1 MPFLSRSIN
10 QIGKD
15 PDGTNQ
21 HRDESLTASFNLQA
35 PSKIPKTEILNES
48 ATNGRAGYTYTDLIS
63 KMPRTEPQGN
73 TKKSFY
79 AKRGK
84 HLFDTVAAFFLILI
98 FAPLM
103 ALIAVLIK
111 LTSRGSVFFSHKR
124 VGLNNKLFVI
134 HKFRSLHVDT
144 PSYSEKPDSTED
156 RRITLI
162 GKWLRKT
169 SLDELPQLFNVLKG
183 EMSLVG
189 PRPEMPFLAKDY
201 EAWENQRHLV
211 RPGMTGLWQL
221 SPRRRGTIRDGI
233 PVDLAYIEN
242 LSFWNDFKIL
252 LRTFKVFW
260 DNNTY

>member
-1 MPFLSRSIN
+1 MPFLSRSIDR
-10 QIGKD
+10 IGTDAGK
-15 PDGTNQ
+15 TNV
-21 HRDESLTASFNLQA
+21 HRNEN
-35 PSKIPKTEILNES
+35 IPKTGTLVERLS
-48 ATNGRAGYTYTDLIS
+48 
-63 KMPRTEPQGN
+63 
-73 TKKSFY
+73 SFY
-79 AKRGK
+79 ATRGK
-84 HLFDTVAAFFLILI
+84 HLFDAIAAFFLIII

-103 ALIAVLIK
+103 GVIVVLIK

-124 VGLNNKLFVI
+124 VGLNNELFVI

-144 PSYSEKPDSTED
+144 PSYSEKPGAIDD
-156 RRITLI
+156 KRITPI

-189 PRPEMPFLAKDY
+189 PRPEMPFLAEHY
-201 EAWENQRHLV
+201 EQWENQRHLV

-221 SPRRRGTIRDGI
+221 SPRRQGTIREGI
-233 PVDLAYIEN
+233 SVDLEYIEN
-242 LSFWNDFKIL
+242 LSLWNDFKIL

>member
-15 PDGTNQ
+15 AGKTSV
-21 HRDESLTASFNLQA
+21 HHDESLTASSRLQA
-35 PSKIPKTEILNES
+35 SPKIPKTGTLVERLS
-48 ATNGRAGYTYTDLIS
+48 
-63 KMPRTEPQGN
+63 
-73 TKKSFY
+73 SFY

-84 HLFDTVAAFFLILI
+84 HLFDAIAAFFLIII

-103 ALIAVLIK
+103 GLIAILIK
-111 LTSRGSVFFSHKR
+111 LTSRGSILFSHKR
-124 VGLNNKLFVI
+124 VGLNNELFVI

-144 PSYSEKPDSTED
+144 PSYSEKPGSTDD
-156 RRITLI
+156 RRITPV

-201 EAWENQRHLV
+201 EPGENQRHLV

-221 SPRRRGTIRDGI
+221 SPHRQGTIRDGI
-233 PVDLAYIEN
+233 GVDLEYIEN

-260 DNNTY
+260 DSNTY

>member
-1 MPFLSRSIN
+1 MPFLSRNID

-15 PDGTNQ
+15 TDKASTQHNENLTTNF
-21 HRDESLTASFNLQA
+21 RLQA
-35 PSKIPKTEILNES
+35 SSKGPKTGILNQS

-63 KMPRTEPQGN
+63 KMHRTEPEGN

-84 HLFDTVAAFFLILI
+84 YLFDAIAAFFLIII

-103 ALIAVLIK
+103 GLIAILIK
-111 LTSRGSVFFSHKR
+111 VTSSGSVFFSHNR
-124 VGLNNKLFVI
+124 VGLNNELFVI

-144 PSYSEKPDSTED
+144 PSYSEKPGTTDDE
-156 RRITLI
+156 RITSV

-201 EAWENQRHLV
+201 EPWENQRHRV

-221 SPRRRGTIRDGI
+221 SPHRRGTIRDGI
-233 PVDLAYIEN
+233 RVDLEYIEK

>member
-1 MPFLSRSIN
+1 MPFLSRSID

-15 PDGTNQ
+15 ADETNL
-21 HRDESLTASFNLQA
+21 HRDENLTASFNLQA
-35 PSKIPKTEILNES
+35 SPKIPKTGILVERLS
-48 ATNGRAGYTYTDLIS
+48 
-63 KMPRTEPQGN
+63 
-73 TKKSFY
+73 SFY

-84 HLFDTVAAFFLILI
+84 HLFDVIAAFLLIII

-103 ALIAVLIK
+103 GLVAVLIK

-124 VGLNNKLFVI
+124 VGLNNELFVI

-144 PSYSEKPDSTED
+144 PSYSEKPGKTDD
-156 RRITLI
+156 KRITLI

-169 SLDELPQLFNVLKG
+169 SLDELPQLFNVIKG

-201 EAWENQRHLV
+201 EPWENQRHLV

-221 SPRRRGTIRDGI
+221 SPRRQGTIRDGI
-233 PVDLAYIEN
+233 SVDLEYIEK

-260 DNNTY
+260 DSNTY

>member
-1 MPFLSRSIN
+1 MPFLSRSIDR
-10 QIGKD
+10 IGTDAGK
-15 PDGTNQ
+15 TNV
-21 HRDESLTASFNLQA
+21 HRNES
-35 PSKIPKTEILNES
+35 IPKTGTLVERLS
-48 ATNGRAGYTYTDLIS
+48 
-63 KMPRTEPQGN
+63 
-73 TKKSFY
+73 SFY
-79 AKRGK
+79 ATRGK
-84 HLFDTVAAFFLILI
+84 HLFDAIAAFFLIII

-103 ALIAVLIK
+103 GIIVVLIK

-124 VGLNNKLFVI
+124 VGLNNELFVI

-144 PSYSEKPDSTED
+144 PSYSEKPGTTDD
-156 RRITLI
+156 GRITPV

-221 SPRRRGTIRDGI
+221 SPRRQGTIRDGI
-233 PVDLAYIEN
+233 SVDLEYIEN
-242 LSFWNDFKIL
+242 LSLWNDFKIL